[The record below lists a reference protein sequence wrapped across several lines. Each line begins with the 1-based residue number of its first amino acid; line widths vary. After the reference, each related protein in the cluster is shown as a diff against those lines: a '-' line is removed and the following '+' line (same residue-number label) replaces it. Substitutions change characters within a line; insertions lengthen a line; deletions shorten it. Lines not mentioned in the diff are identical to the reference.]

1 MMLQKA
7 QITEQQLK
15 KAQDQVS
22 YFFYLRLWD
31 LFKSDYSSLFNF
43 VSLHFS
49 WQLDRVVTELEKS
62 RDLTRVIVHV
72 DMDAFYAAVEMRDC
86 PELMD
91 KPMAVGSMSML
102 VCWNATSTVVKE
114 MSWLIGTVSCY
125 KPVLVLRQ
133 VLPMQTQ
140 LQLNL
145 QTKMSS
151 LAFLYHH
158 PIYLSE
164 YIAIRQHKVWLH
176 FLNQNIFERCLSS
189 FFFFKSPH
197 PTTMLGGSGSGQPCL
212 ALLQR
217 NSARTS

>member
-1 MMLQKA
+1 MNQRIEKMMLQKA

-114 MSWLIGTVSCY
+114 IS
-125 KPVLVLRQ
+125 
-133 VLPMQTQ
+133 
-140 LQLNL
+140 
-145 QTKMSS
+145 
-151 LAFLYHH
+151 
-158 PIYLSE
+158 
-164 YIAIRQHKVWLH
+164 
-176 FLNQNIFERCLSS
+176 
-189 FFFFKSPH
+189 
-197 PTTMLGGSGSGQPCL
+197 
-212 ALLQR
+212 
-217 NSARTS
+217 

>member
-1 MMLQKA
+1 MNQRIEKMMLQKA

-102 VCWNATSTVVKE
+102 VCWNATSTVIKE
-114 MSWLIGTVSCY
+114 IS
-125 KPVLVLRQ
+125 
-133 VLPMQTQ
+133 
-140 LQLNL
+140 
-145 QTKMSS
+145 
-151 LAFLYHH
+151 
-158 PIYLSE
+158 
-164 YIAIRQHKVWLH
+164 
-176 FLNQNIFERCLSS
+176 
-189 FFFFKSPH
+189 
-197 PTTMLGGSGSGQPCL
+197 
-212 ALLQR
+212 
-217 NSARTS
+217 